1 MISRKKL
8 LNYSS
13 NYLESEIKQIRDL
26 LKNRKIDKNSRK
38 ILIKLDKEYTKDLN
52 EIDKEA
58 GEYV

>member
-38 ILIKLDKEYTKDLN
+38 ILIKLDKECTKDLN